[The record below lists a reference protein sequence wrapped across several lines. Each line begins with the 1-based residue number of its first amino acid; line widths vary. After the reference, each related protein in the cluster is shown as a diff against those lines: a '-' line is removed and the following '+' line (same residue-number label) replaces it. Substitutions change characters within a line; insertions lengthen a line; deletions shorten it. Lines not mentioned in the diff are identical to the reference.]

1 VKAVQKKRGRR
12 QAPELGKTNNTE
24 IHTTLLTPPTQNDCT
39 CNSATSAVNDRSTSE
54 IRKQTKSSLHKHLS
68 FVATMMEFRTTGYNG
83 YAVKYSPFVND
94 RVAVATAAN
103 FGLVGNGRL
112 YILGLTANGIL
123 LQRQ

>member
-1 VKAVQKKRGRR
+1 
-12 QAPELGKTNNTE
+12 
-24 IHTTLLTPPTQNDCT
+24 
-39 CNSATSAVNDRSTSE
+39 
-54 IRKQTKSSLHKHLS
+54 
-68 FVATMMEFRTTGYNG
+68 MMEFRTTGYNG